1 MRMQVHDII
10 IRNRIRKNLGDI
22 SALMESM
29 RKYGLLNPIMINT
42 ENELIAGHRRL
53 ESARRLGWDTIEV
66 MVLEKEDELGKLE
79 LEIEENVQRK
89 NLTPEELAGAYDRM
103 ERLRNP
109 GFLKKLLRKIRGA
122 LHNIFKKLR
131 RLIRGKSLR

>member
-10 IRNRIRKNLGDI
+10 IKNRIRKNLGDI
-22 SALMESM
+22 TALMESM
-29 RKYGLLNPIMINT
+29 RQYGLLNPIMINT

-66 MVLEKEDELGKLE
+66 MVLQKESELEKLE

-89 NLTPEELAGAYDRM
+89 NLTPEELADAYDRM
-103 ERLRNP
+103 ERLKNP
-109 GFLKKLLRKIRGA
+109 GLLKRI
-122 LHNIFKKLR
+122 LR
-131 RLIRGKSLR
+131 RLRELIQRIRRSLRGRRRR

>member
-29 RKYGLLNPIMINT
+29 RKFGLLNPIMINT

-66 MVLEKEDELGKLE
+66 MVLEKDNELEKLE

-89 NLTPEELAGAYDRM
+89 NLTPEELADAYDRM
-103 ERLRNP
+103 EKLKNP
-109 GFLKKLLRKIRGA
+109 GFFRKLLQKIQGILISMSNAMRRIARG
-122 LHNIFKKLR
+122 R
-131 RLIRGKSLR
+131 SIR

>member
-66 MVLEKEDELGKLE
+66 MVLEKEGELEKLE

-89 NLTPEELAGAYDRM
+89 NLTPEELADAYDRM

-109 GFLKKLLRKIRGA
+109 GILKKLLRKIREA
-122 LHNIFKKLR
+122 FYNIFKKLR
-131 RLIRGKSLR
+131 RIARGKSLR

>member
-66 MVLEKEDELGKLE
+66 MVLEKEGELEKLE

-89 NLTPEELAGAYDRM
+89 NLTPEELADAYDRM

-109 GFLKKLLRKIRGA
+109 GILKKLLRKIREA

-131 RLIRGKSLR
+131 RIARGKSLR